1 MVYQTNLLLADE
13 LIESAL
19 RPRLPDIVVD
29 LLLWFMAMLFQ
40 YDLIF
45 LIGAMVVVT
54 ILFILFVS
62 GFRQL
67 LKIIKDKHVRTE
79 FSTAFERA
87 WRWVPF
93 TQTTVKEYTE
103 IECTFDE
110 IEEELR

>member
-1 MVYQTNLLLADE
+1 
-13 LIESAL
+13 
-19 RPRLPDIVVD
+19 
-29 LLLWFMAMLFQ
+29 MAMLFQ

-54 ILFILFVS
+54 ILFYIVC
-62 GFRQL
+62 FRL
-67 LKIIKDKHVRTE
+67 PTVIKNHKDEHVRTE